1 MVESSSD
8 EILEGADKTDV
19 AFLVVGDPFGYA
31 WFSVPAHATDPILCH
46 LRYSYEDPAHSFL
59 FLLLLPSPPI
69 LPSYSSSTAPPPTQ
83 TSCSAL
89 GSSPYLFTP
98 SPTPPYSR
106 QLAQQAC
113 SCTTS
118 ARRFPWS
125 SSPIHGSRHRFTT
138 ALKRTLGLAFTP

>member
-1 MVESSSD
+1 MLGSPLPLMPPTLYST
-8 EILEGADKTDV
+8 IRA
-19 AFLVVGDPFGYA
+19 A
-31 WFSVPAHATDPILCH
+31 ATSPL
-46 LRYSYEDPAHSFL
+46 
-59 FLLLLPSPPI
+59 LLLLPSC
-69 LPSYSSSTAPPPTQ
+69 SSSTVPPPIQ

-89 GSSPYLFTP
+89 GNSPYLFTP